1 MPTRNTKDLSRKT
14 CIPKTSFFTKT
25 FVMRSLPLFVCLCC
39 NTALF
44 AQAYIGDPGIRN
56 IKQPAA
62 IIRLPYDDNSVE
74 DALKQYMMTQG
85 YKSTGSGG
93 FILFRSSPL
102 VTEAPILSD
111 LYFKT
116 NSDRIAKDITLL
128 NLIPVPVNQ
137 DIKAAGPVDSGRL
150 EKARLFLDS
159 LGPFISSYQMR
170 LQINGQQKQ
179 LAKAQQQMN
188 DLRSDSADLQKKI
201 RDFQSDLAGI
211 RQDQIKATADLNS
224 SINSDDNTKSKYQK
238 RVNKLFDKE
247 ASIGKKLR
255 RALQDLEDNKHD
267 ISRQQEELSK
277 QQHGLNALNSR
288 YTPN

>member
-1 MPTRNTKDLSRKT
+1 
-14 CIPKTSFFTKT
+14 
-25 FVMRSLPLFVCLCC
+25 MRSLLLFICLCC

-102 VTEAPILSD
+102 MTTAPILSD
-111 LYFKT
+111 LYFRT
-116 NSDRIAKDITLL
+116 SSDRNAKDMTLL
-128 NLIPVPVNQ
+128 NLIPLPVNQ

-159 LGPFISSYQMR
+159 LGPFITAYHMR
-170 LQINGQQKQ
+170 LQINSQQKE
-179 LAKAQQQMN
+179 LTKAQKKMN
-188 DLRSDSADLQKKI
+188 DLRADSADLQKKM
-201 RDFQSDLAGI
+201 RDLQIDLAGVK
-211 RQDQIKATADLNS
+211 QDQVKAASDLNT
-224 SINSDDNTKSKYQK
+224 SINSDPNTKSKYQK
-238 RVNKLFDKE
+238 RVNKLFDRE
-247 ASIGKKLR
+247 ASLEKKLR
-255 RALQDLEDNKHD
+255 RTQQDLEDNKHD
-267 ISRQQEELSK
+267 ISRQQEELNK
-277 QQHGLNALNSR
+277 QQQGMNALNSR

>member
-1 MPTRNTKDLSRKT
+1 
-14 CIPKTSFFTKT
+14 
-25 FVMRSLPLFVCLCC
+25 MRSLLLLTCLCC

-56 IKQPAA
+56 LKQPAA

-85 YKSTGSGG
+85 YKSTGSNG

-102 VTEAPILSD
+102 VTTAPILSD

-116 NSDRIAKDITLL
+116 SSDKSTKDITLL
-128 NLIPVPVNQ
+128 NLIPLPVNQ
-137 DIKAAGPVDSGRL
+137 DIKADGPVDSTRL
-150 EKARLFLDS
+150 EKARVLLDS
-159 LGPFISSYQMR
+159 LGPFITAYHMR

-179 LAKAQQQMN
+179 LAKAQKKMN
-188 DLRSDSADLQKKI
+188 DLRADSADLQKKI
-201 RDFQSDLAGI
+201 RDLQVDLAGI
-211 RQDQIKATADLNS
+211 KQDQVKAAADLNT
-224 SINSDDNTKSKYQK
+224 SINADDNTKSKNQK

-247 ASIGKKLR
+247 AGIEKKLR
-255 RALQDLEDNKHD
+255 RAQQDLEDNKHD
-267 ISRQQEELSK
+267 IGRQLEELNK
-277 QQHGLNALNSR
+277 QQQGMNALNSR